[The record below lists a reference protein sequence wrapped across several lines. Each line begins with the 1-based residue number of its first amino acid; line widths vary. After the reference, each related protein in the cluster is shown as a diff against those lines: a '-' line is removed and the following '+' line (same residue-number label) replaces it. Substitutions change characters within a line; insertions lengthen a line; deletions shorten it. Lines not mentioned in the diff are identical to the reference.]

1 MTRLPVRSFSRL
13 STSTNAP
20 PPVLTTWLRSA
31 MMRPIA
37 SRSNTRK
44 AASPSSRKICGIVR
58 PVISSMK
65 RSESTNCIRSRL
77 ATLRPSVV
85 LPLQLNPT
93 RTRLSM
99 RVDKCPVVGERL
111 VQAVAAELQAQRVGE
126 HQRDHRLAHH
136 AGGGDDA
143 YIAALHVR
151 NVALP
156 RRVVDRWQRV
166 DER

>member
-1 MTRLPVRSFSRL
+1 MTRLPVRSLLRL
-13 STSTNAP
+13 SVSTNAP

-37 SRSNTRK
+37 SRSNARK
-44 AASPSSRKICGIVR
+44 AASPSSRKMCGIVR

-65 RSESTNCIRSRL
+65 RSVSTNCIRSRR

-85 LPLQLNPT
+85 LPLQLKPT

-99 RVDKCPVVGERL
+99 GVDKCAVVGERL
-111 VQAVAAELQAQRVGE
+111 VQAVATELQAQGVGE
-126 HQRDHRLAHH
+126 DQRDHRLAHH

-143 YIAALHVR
+143 HVTALH
-151 NVALP
+151 
-156 RRVVDRWQRV
+156 
-166 DER
+166 